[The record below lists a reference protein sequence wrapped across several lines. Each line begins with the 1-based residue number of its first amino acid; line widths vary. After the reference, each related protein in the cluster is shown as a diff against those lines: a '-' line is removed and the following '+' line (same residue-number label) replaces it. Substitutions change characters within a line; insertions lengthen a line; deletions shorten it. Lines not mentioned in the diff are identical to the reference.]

1 MTECS
6 CPFTRE
12 EMFRILPV
20 VLSDLKHSMEPERR
34 VRNNA
39 NIRRSLYFHVIR
51 EMYGDTR
58 FKHKEPVE
66 AYREGMFI
74 KGYVRD
80 VWSYLDEAYDLIHG
94 TDFERDFAD
103 LISSVQ

>member
-1 MTECS
+1 MDTPA
-6 CPFTRE
+6 PFTRA
-12 EMFRILPV
+12 EMLQMLPV
-20 VLSDLKHSMEPERR
+20 VVSDLKHSMEPQMR

-51 EMYGDTR
+51 EMYDETR
-58 FKHKEPVE
+58 FKHNEPVE
-66 AYREGMFI
+66 AHREGMFI

-103 LISSVQ
+103 LIGSVE

>member
-1 MTECS
+1 MDVPA
-6 CPFTRE
+6 PFTSE
-12 EMFRILPV
+12 EMLQMLPV
-20 VLSDLKHSMEPERR
+20 VLSDLKHSMKHQKRA
-34 VRNNA
+34 RNNA
-39 NIRRSLYFHVIR
+39 NIRRSLYMHVIR
-51 EMYGDTR
+51 ELYSETR
-58 FKHKEPVE
+58 FRHKEPVE

-103 LISSVQ
+103 LINSVE